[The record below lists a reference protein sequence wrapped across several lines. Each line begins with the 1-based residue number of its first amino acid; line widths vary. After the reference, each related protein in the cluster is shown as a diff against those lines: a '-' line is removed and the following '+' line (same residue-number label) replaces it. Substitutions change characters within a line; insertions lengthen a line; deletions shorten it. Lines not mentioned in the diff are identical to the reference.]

1 MNMHWLDW
9 SIIISLIAILLVVRY
24 RIQKYT
30 QSVAD
35 FLSANRCAGKYV
47 VGIADG
53 AAGLG
58 AISIVALFEMYY
70 RAGFTA
76 VWWQNM
82 LLPVGVIV
90 AVSGWVQYRF
100 RETRAMTMA
109 QFFEVRYS
117 RRFRIFAGLVAF
129 VSGIVNFGI
138 FPAVAARFFQ
148 YYCGF
153 PTYPV
158 IVGPFEIDLVY
169 GGIMFLLVGLS
180 VLFTV
185 MGGQIVVMITD
196 FLQGVFVNIM
206 FVVITVYLLWTFDWS
221 QISVALATA
230 PVDASLANPLKT
242 GDTEN
247 FNVFYFLIQVF
258 GTFLTFMA
266 WQGNQGYYGAAKN
279 PHEAKIGRVIG
290 VLRPIIQIA
299 PLILLPIGAFT
310 ILHHPDFAQQ
320 AQRVRDVLNA
330 VPGEQLRSQLTV
342 SVALTQLLPIG
353 ILGGFAAVMFA
364 AYLATNDTYLHSW
377 GSIFVQDVILPIRHI
392 IRGTTTPV
400 SPKTHIRW
408 LQYSIT
414 AVAVFIYLFSLL
426 FNQQQD
432 ILMFFALTGTIFLG
446 WAGTAIVGGL
456 YWKRGT
462 TAGAWVSAVIGMVL
476 AVVGWYMTYFWAN
489 SQAIC
494 AAVAPSWWAHA
505 QVHWPSLAGNKCP
518 VTAQVLWFYTM
529 LSSALAYV
537 VISLL
542 GSSGRAF
549 DMDQLLHRGRY
560 ARKSEGELDALPV
573 TGWRAFQMGKEYT
586 FVDKCLVGA
595 SYLYGLV
602 FFGLFLFGTLYA
614 LKYGIA
620 DSSWTE
626 FWRYFC
632 YAMLAFMTILT
643 VWLAIGGTR
652 DLFRLIESLRLAKRD
667 ARDDGSVVGRRL
679 LDEIEVMPSREQRPR
694 SE

>member
-9 SIIISLIAILLVVRY
+9 SIIISLIAVLLVVRY

-129 VSGIVNFGI
+129 VSGVVNFGI
-138 FPAVAARFFQ
+138 FPAVASRFFQ

-153 PTYPV
+153 PTYTV
-158 IVGPFEIDLVY
+158 IAGPFEIDLVY

-206 FVVITVYLLWTFDWS
+206 FVIIAVYLLCTFDWS
-221 QISVALATA
+221 QISAALATA
-230 PVDASLANPLKT
+230 PADASFVNPLKT

-299 PLILLPIGAFT
+299 PLILLPIGAYT
-310 ILHHPDFAQQ
+310 LLHHPAFAEQ
-320 AQRVRDVLNA
+320 AQRVHDVLNT
-330 VPGEQLRSQLTV
+330 VSSEQLRSQLTV
-342 SVALTQLLPIG
+342 SVALTQFLPIG

-377 GSIFVQDVILPIRHI
+377 GSIFVQDVILPIRHM

-494 AAVAPSWWAHA
+494 VAVAPSWWAQA
-505 QVHWPSLAGNKCP
+505 QVHWPSLAGHKCP

-537 VISLL
+537 GISLL

-560 ARKSEGELDALPV
+560 ARKSEGELGALPV

-632 YAMLAFMTILT
+632 YAMLVFMTILT

-652 DLFRLIESLRLAKRD
+652 DLFRLIESLRVAKRD

-679 LDEIEVMPSREQRPR
+679 LDEIEVVPSREQRPR
-694 SE
+694 SL